1 MAKNRVKKRPSWE
14 KRRIRNGYIFILP
27 WLFGFVFFFFRPLM
41 SAVQYSLNEIN
52 FKQPIEF
59 DFVGMDLYQQA
70 FVEDTNF
77 LPALGNSLL
86 ALLYE
91 APLIIAFSLTVAYI
105 LSHNFFG
112 ATAFKAIFFLPVIVA
127 SGIAFTLM
135 QGDSFASQLG
145 SSVTTSAMFG
155 TSGIADILSQA
166 GLDISIVSFIQSV
179 VDRIFNLTW
188 KSGIQ
193 ILVFL
198 SAFKSIPKS
207 YYEASQ
213 LEGATGW
220 ESFCKITFPMISPM
234 LVTNVVYTIIDTFT
248 DFSNPMIVY
257 INGVLSNQSGRMDIS
272 YGSALSI
279 IYFAIIFAIIIVV
292 YLLINSRVSY
302 YNE

>member
-1 MAKNRVKKRPSWE
+1 MAKNRAKKRPSWE

-27 WLFGFVFFFFRPLM
+27 WLFGFIFFFFRPLM

-59 DFVGMDLYQQA
+59 DFVGLEFFQKA
-70 FVEDTNF
+70 FVDDIYF
-77 LPALGNSLL
+77 LPTLSNSLTS
-86 ALLYE
+86 LLYE
-91 APLIIAFSLTVAYI
+91 APLIIAFSLTVAYV
-105 LSHNFFG
+105 LSHRFFG
-112 ATAFKAIFFLPVIVA
+112 ATAFKSIFFLPVIVA

-135 QGDSFASQLG
+135 QSDSYASQLG
-145 SSVTTSAMFG
+145 SSVTTAAMFG
-155 TSGIADILSQA
+155 AKGIGDLLSQA
-166 GLDISIVSFIQSV
+166 GLDVSVVSFIQSV

-198 SAFKSIPKS
+198 SAFKSIPQS

-234 LVTNVVYTIIDTFT
+234 LITNIVYTIIDTFT
-248 DFSNPMIVY
+248 DFANPMIVY
-257 INGVLSNQSGRMDIS
+257 INGVLSSQSGRMDIS

-279 IYFAIIFAIIIVV
+279 IYFMVIFAIIIVV
-292 YLLINSRVSY
+292 YAIINRRVSY